1 VTSAERS
8 AVEAW
13 LAPRLAQA
21 PEELA
26 GAVRRL
32 LGEVVDARGGGLAR
46 GIPGDLAAAALR
58 GFDGMIDDGET
69 DQASRSAALRLLA
82 ADALLTYAF
91 EAAADLGGDVLELA
105 ARAGVDGALGE
116 RLRRPGAGS
125 RAAPS
130 ADAGGAS

>member
-69 DQASRSAALRLLA
+69 DQASRS
-82 ADALLTYAF
+82 
-91 EAAADLGGDVLELA
+91 
-105 ARAGVDGALGE
+105 
-116 RLRRPGAGS
+116 RR
-125 RAAPS
+125 
-130 ADAGGAS
+130 